1 MEELKNF
8 YGRII
13 LKQDV
18 PMQYLSFSKE
28 IPSFILKQNQYYC
41 QRCNSIP
48 EDNHTLPDGQLYCRE
63 CLIFGRNSQNIPLVQ
78 FDCPKGIGSD
88 YLVWIGLLTPFQQ
101 KISDSLTKL
110 IFEKKKILVHAVT
123 GAGKTEMIY
132 QVVNEFLKIGKWVA
146 IASPR
151 VDVCLELHSRL
162 SKDFSCGITLLHAQ
176 SKGYQW
182 NPIIIM
188 TTHQLLKFRNAFD
201 LLIIDEVDAFPYVGN
216 DVLHFATNH
225 AIKEEG
231 CHIFLT
237 ATSTKKLEREIQKGR
252 LYKLTLPRRFHGNP
266 LVVPKLFCLNN
277 FKNQLEKGRLPKKLI
292 IDIENQRKTNF
303 PLLCFVPTIVLG
315 EQLKKVLEKLFEKE
329 AIAFVCSQTINRHE
343 IIELFR
349 LKKYSILIT
358 STILE
363 RGVTFPGVDVFVLEA
378 HHYLFTK
385 SSLIQIAGRVGR
397 SIERPTGKLN
407 FYHNGK
413 TLALVNAIKDIKQMN
428 RKGEQI

>member
-176 SKGYQW
+176 SKGYQ
-182 NPIIIM
+182 
-188 TTHQLLKFRNAFD
+188 QF
-201 LLIIDEVDAFPYVGN
+201 
-216 DVLHFATNH
+216 
-225 AIKEEG
+225 
-231 CHIFLT
+231 
-237 ATSTKKLEREIQKGR
+237 
-252 LYKLTLPRRFHGNP
+252 P
-266 LVVPKLFCLNN
+266 LVN
-277 FKNQLEKGRLPKKLI
+277 
-292 IDIENQRKTNF
+292 
-303 PLLCFVPTIVLG
+303 
-315 EQLKKVLEKLFEKE
+315 
-329 AIAFVCSQTINRHE
+329 
-343 IIELFR
+343 
-349 LKKYSILIT
+349 
-358 STILE
+358 
-363 RGVTFPGVDVFVLEA
+363 
-378 HHYLFTK
+378 
-385 SSLIQIAGRVGR
+385 
-397 SIERPTGKLN
+397 
-407 FYHNGK
+407 
-413 TLALVNAIKDIKQMN
+413 
-428 RKGEQI
+428 